1 MTFGHFVSNPAQRAR
16 QSFLRTAMILALAT
30 AATAACAQGTTTT
43 TKPAA
48 APVLVTVSQDNSFV
62 DLLPQKALD
71 ERKFMAQPQSWF
83 LARLDGPQT
92 VLEGQTL
99 NPKLQ
104 YEFQER
110 VKTRAAS
117 GRDYNEWLNKIW
129 AKPAGRKKLRDAV
142 DSNWTRTAYDVGKI
156 GAIEDT
162 NIPGPGSA
170 LAARIY
176 RPQGTGLK
184 PALVYFHGGGFLMA
198 SYKAVEPQAKILAKE
213 GDIIVISVNYR
224 LAPENKFPAAQHDAI
239 AAYRWVV
246 ANAAALGIDASRIGV
261 GGDSAG
267 GNLAAVVTQE
277 QIRAHKPVPKA
288 LLFYY
293 PFVDA
298 DFERYDSYRV
308 FGNGFGLDKQFIAQ
322 ATSQLFAKP
331 GDKKNPWLHIAD
343 SPDLAK
349 FPPSIIATGGFDPLR
364 DQSRTLAAKLQ
375 QAGAQVDL
383 KQYPSL
389 NHGFLELSAVVDAA
403 HDACFDTARE
413 IGKMLRQ

>member
-1 MTFGHFVSNPAQRAR
+1 MTFAHFVSNPAQRAR
-16 QSFLRTAMILALAT
+16 QSFLRTAMIVALAG
-30 AATAACAQGTTTT
+30 AATAACAQSTDTAT
-43 TKPAA
+43 AA
-48 APVLVTVSQDNSFV
+48 APVLVTVSQDKSFV

-83 LARLDGPQT
+83 LAHLDGPQT

-110 VKTRAAS
+110 VKSRAAS

-129 AKPAGRKKLRDAV
+129 AKPAGRQQLRDAV
-142 DSNWTRTAYDVGKI
+142 DINWTRTAYDVGKI

-162 NIPGPGSA
+162 NIPGPGGA
-170 LAARIY
+170 LPARIY

-267 GNLAAVVTQE
+267 GNLAAVVRRNKL
-277 QIRAHKPVPKA
+277 RAKPAQGTVV
-288 LLFYY
+288 LL
-293 PFVDA
+293 PVRRC

-308 FGNGFGLDKQFIAQ
+308 FGNGFGLDKQLLPRPPASFLPTGRQ
-322 ATSQLFAKP
+322 
-331 GDKKNPWLHIAD
+331 NHRWLHMPIL
-343 SPDLAK
+343 DLAK
-349 FPPSIIATGGFDPLR
+349 FPPSITTGALIPARSKPYTGRQNATGR
-364 DQSRTLAAKLQ
+364 C
-375 QAGAQVDL
+375 AG
-383 KQYPSL
+383 
-389 NHGFLELSAVVDAA
+389 
-403 HDACFDTARE
+403 
-413 IGKMLRQ
+413 